1 MGIIN
6 FSFQM
11 LTPELYSVA
20 SQYMGYLAEHGKSY
34 ITNEEFTARKALYME
49 TDRLVNEHNATESS
63 FKLGHNKFSD
73 FTDYERSQLLGYIA
87 PDTEQEPVILEP
99 TNADSVNWVTAGA
112 VTPVKDQGQ
121 CGSCWT
127 FSSTGALEGAH
138 QIATGTL
145 LSFSEQQIVDCANLS
160 HGYPSFGCNGGN
172 QSVAFKYLKS
182 HKAELESVY
191 KYTAKNGTC
200 AYDADSATAV
210 EVSAYTTVK
219 KDDVTQMK
227 AAVAQQPVS
236 VSIEADKAVFQQY
249 TSGVFDSAKCG
260 TKLDHATLVV
270 GYGTENGEDYWL
282 MKNSWGTVWGD
293 QGYMKLK
300 IEDGAGVCG
309 IQMGPLYPSSN

>member
-1 MGIIN
+1 
-6 FSFQM
+6 M
-11 LTPELYSVA
+11 LAPELQALAV
-20 SQYMGYLAEHGKSY
+20 QYMGYLTQYGKSY
-34 ITNEEFTARKALYME
+34 ITTEEFAVRKALYTQ
-49 TDRLVNEHNATESS
+49 TDAFINEHNATDSS

-87 PDTEQEPVILEP
+87 PDTTEEPVWLEP

-145 LSFSEQQIVDCANLS
+145 LSFSEQQIVDCANLK

-172 QSVAFKYLKS
+172 QSVAFKYLKT

-191 KYTAKNGTC
+191 QYTAKNGTC
-200 AYDADSATAV
+200 AYKESSATAV
-210 EVSAYTTVK
+210 EVSAYTN
-219 KDDVTQMK
+219 VTADNVEQMK
-227 AAVAQQPVS
+227 AAVAKQPVS
-236 VSIEADKAVFQQY
+236 VSIEADKMVFQQY
-249 TSGVFDSAKCG
+249 KTGIFDSSKCG

-270 GYGTENGEDYWL
+270 GYGSENGTDYWL
-282 MKNSWGTVWGD
+282 MKNSWGEVWGEK
-293 QGYMKLK
+293 GYMQLQ
-300 IEDGAGVCG
+300 IVDGAGICG